1 MLAANC
7 RVIFNRFDTDSVRN
21 IKEAEK
27 LAKAQGRPVAKQA
40 DDATPGFLSKA
51 EVRAGA
57 WVPRCHDL
65 GRVCKCHISI
75 ADLWRYPFLAGL
87 WKCAFPNGNETPK
100 DVKKLIN
107 FINVQF
113 KKADMQRKDG
123 KLEFEEFL
131 SMFDECIEEG
141 YILEEHFTQSM
152 AQESQM
158 SAQLAAAKMA
168 AEHAG
173 QDTQFVQNQDLSYLQ
188 NVASRTDDEQSKA
201 LMDASKGS
209 GMDVV
214 NHGAIGMTAEAKAR
228 LAAHDGTDNEL
239 TAEQKV
245 AKKAA
250 ENAGKDTQF
259 VQNQDLSGLQK
270 IGSRTDDGDGLATAG
285 GAKAK

>member
-1 MLAANC
+1 LAANC

-51 EVRAGA
+51 EVR
-57 WVPRCHDL
+57 
-65 GRVCKCHISI
+65 
-75 ADLWRYPFLAGL
+75 AGL

-259 VQNQDLSGLQK
+259 VQNQDLSYLQK
-270 IGSRTDDGDGLATAG
+270 IRRSTHR
-285 GAKAK
+285 